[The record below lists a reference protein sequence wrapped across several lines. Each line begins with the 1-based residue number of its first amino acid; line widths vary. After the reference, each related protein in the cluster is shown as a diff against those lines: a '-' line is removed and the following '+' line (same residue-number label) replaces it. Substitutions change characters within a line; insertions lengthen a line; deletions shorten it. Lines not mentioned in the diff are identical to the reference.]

1 MNNISKANTWRKTIL
16 LYRFLRYRKGF
27 GVHSPFA
34 FSFITRV
41 VDERWEYYCYQ
52 DIELIRK
59 QLVQHENR
67 PVRHEIKRSH
77 GELLFRVVN
86 YFKPRK
92 LIQFG
97 SPAGIGTLYM
107 ASYASGL
114 HCLVLEE
121 NEEFAQQTRWS
132 LQRKTYISGSYID
145 EALKHIH
152 PDTVFF
158 IEGIRANKAMRQ
170 LWKEL
175 CTSQEVVLTFDL
187 YNIGILFFNPRLQK
201 RNYIVYF

>member
-132 LQRKTYISGSYID
+132 LQRKTYIS
-145 EALKHIH
+145 A
-152 PDTVFF
+152 
-158 IEGIRANKAMRQ
+158 
-170 LWKEL
+170 
-175 CTSQEVVLTFDL
+175 
-187 YNIGILFFNPRLQK
+187 
-201 RNYIVYF
+201 